1 MGAGF
6 GISRATDYRYRYK
19 ILDGK
24 LIDADR
30 CQASTISRTGE
41 QRGRWLR
48 DR

>member
-1 MGAGF
+1 ME
-6 GISRATDYRYRYK
+6 RADGRRVRYQPGYRYK

-30 CQASTISRTGE
+30 CQATTIGRTGE
-41 QRGRWLR
+41 QRGRWPS